1 MVGGRAYAN
10 FHKMYQRAMKIA
22 RLIDEVGVE
31 SRAVSGGKRKFG
43 PNESSQGNRNFIRFN
58 HGRAQDKGKCPMQQ
72 QKIRPWDKCGHR
84 LRFKKLK
91 AHKSIK
97 CSGA

>member
-31 SRAVSGGKRKFG
+31 SRAVSGGKR
-43 PNESSQGNRNFIRFN
+43 NLVLTSLVREIE
-58 HGRAQDKGKCPMQQ
+58 
-72 QKIRPWDKCGHR
+72 I
-84 LRFKKLK
+84 L
-91 AHKSIK
+91 
-97 CSGA
+97 